1 MLLNKGKNTMYP
13 LTRQLLLSILA
24 IFFVV
29 SLAACGNNTSGPSS
43 QVFSGESA
51 VLTNYSTVQ
60 TWGANGYGQ
69 LGNGSTN
76 DSHAPVK
83 LGGHYTAVT
92 VGGAH
97 TLALKGDT
105 VWAWGYNGN
114 GQLGNNSTSNSST
127 PVPVQVS
134 GGGAALSN
142 IIAVAAGGRHSL
154 ALAGDGT
161 VWAWGD
167 NTYGQLGVSNATT
180 TSSLTPVQVIGLP
193 TSTTVKQ
200 ISAGG
205 DFSLA
210 LMNDNTVWAWGHNN
224 NRQLGNNTNSTS
236 SAAPVQVMLP
246 GGTTP
251 LSGITAVAAGGS
263 HSLAIDSSGNVWA
276 WGNSVFG
283 QLGDGVMPT
292 FDAQG
297 NQTSPLTYGAVQVL
311 NVTGATAI
319 SAGLDHSMAIDGNKN
334 VWAWGYN
341 IYGQLGQL
349 GSGQTQLHSFSPL
362 PAFPTPMQITAFGN
376 TVEFILALGN
386 HSIARTSDGKYW
398 TWGWD
403 AYGQLG
409 DDATT
414 DRSNPMVVL
423 GP

>member
-1 MLLNKGKNTMYP
+1 MYP
-13 LTRQLLLSILA
+13 LTRQLLLLILA
-24 IFFVV
+24 ILFVV
-29 SLAACGNNTSGPSS
+29 SLSACGSKTSSPSS

-69 LGNGSTN
+69 LGDGSTN
-76 DSHAPVK
+76 DSHTPIK
-83 LGGHYTAVT
+83 LGGHYTAVA

-97 TLALKGDT
+97 TLALKSDGT

-127 PVPVQVS
+127 PVQVS
-134 GGGAALSN
+134 GGGVALSN

-193 TSTTVKQ
+193 TSTTVKE
-200 ISAGG
+200 IAAGG

-210 LMNDNTVWAWGHNN
+210 LDGNGNVWAWGNN
-224 NRQLGNNTNSTS
+224 SNRQLGKKINTTFSTT
-236 SAAPVQVMLP
+236 PVQVMLSD
-246 GGTTP
+246 GTTL
-251 LSGITAVAAGGS
+251 LSGMTAIAAGGS
-263 HSLAIDSSGNVWA
+263 HSLAIAGDGTIWA

-297 NQTSPLTYGAVQVL
+297 NQTAPLTYGAVKVL

-319 SAGLDHSMAIDGNKN
+319 SAGLDHSMAIDGIKG

-341 IYGQLGQL
+341 VYGQLGQL

-362 PAFPTPMQITAFGN
+362 PAFPTPLQVTTLGSAAD
-376 TVEFILALGN
+376 FILAVGN

-409 DDATT
+409 DGATT
-414 DRSNPMVVL
+414 DRSNPVVVL